1 MFPCQN
7 IMLASSMTYIGFFS
21 VENIISNLNHTYKKT
36 TNKNKNNTQCRNSIF
51 LLRKVDDIFLVP
63 MKKIGHLSRFWLSCL
78 GTLVFF
84 LTKIL
89 KLFGF
94 PILESKTSCTC
105 VLGVSILPLLPF
117 FYCISELFWQCGI
130 LLLYFRA
137 ILTVWYFSIV
147 I

>member
-1 MFPCQN
+1 
-7 IMLASSMTYIGFFS
+7 
-21 VENIISNLNHTYKKT
+21 
-36 TNKNKNNTQCRNSIF
+36 
-51 LLRKVDDIFLVP
+51 
-63 MKKIGHLSRFWLSCL
+63 
-78 GTLVFF
+78 
-84 LTKIL
+84 
-89 KLFGF
+89 
-94 PILESKTSCTC
+94 

>member
-1 MFPCQN
+1 MDILAGLPKTKEGYQYILLVTDSFSHWAEAFP
-7 IMLASSMTYIGFFS
+7 L
-21 VENIISNLNHTYKKT
+21 KT
-36 TNKNKNNTQCRNSIF
+36 QEAQEIA
-51 LLRKVDDIFLVP
+51 D
-63 MKKIGHLSRFWLSCL
+63 SCL

-117 FYCISELFWQCGI
+117 FYCISELF
-130 LLLYFRA
+130 
-137 ILTVWYFSIV
+137 
-147 I
+147 